1 MAKAVVLIARLVTTR
16 IQTVTI
22 HRAVLVQKGNTVTK
36 CFKLRMLL
44 AKHARQVPIRPPKAC
59 PALTGATIVPRA
71 NIPRKKEIPRNAN
84 ATIVKQIHLA
94 PNLDETNRVTCVR
107 KEQHQR
113 KALPFVLP
121 VMLVLIYV

>member
-1 MAKAVVLIARLVTTR
+1 MAKPVVLIARLVTTPVMT
-16 IQTVTI
+16 IQPVMLA
-22 HRAVLVQKGNTVTK
+22 RRDNTVTNCYK
-36 CFKLRMLL
+36 RRMLL
-44 AKHARQVPIRPPKAC
+44 AKHARQARIRPPKVC

-94 PNLDETNRVTCVR
+94 PNLDETNRVTCVK
-107 KEQHQR
+107 KERHQR